1 MPLVSTSSFNSVPIT
16 VLAGDVPR
24 HVAPERSVR
33 KIPGGAVSYIDV
45 AGPALPTLTLR
56 LLFLSEADAL
66 AFEAQSG
73 QDGSLVIF
81 DGTWPAFCDGMDR
94 ASRSVNDDGTT
105 ELSVSFV
112 ILGPHA

>member
-1 MPLVSTSSFNSVPIT
+1 MASSFRGTPIT

-33 KIPGGAVSYIDV
+33 KIPGGPVSYIDV

-56 LLFLSEADAL
+56 LLFMSESDAL

-73 QDGSLVIF
+73 QNGSLVIF
-81 DGTWPAFCDGMDR
+81 DGTWPAFCDTMDR
-94 ASRSVNDDGTT
+94 ASRSVNTDGTT
-105 ELSVSFV
+105 EMIVSFL